1 MGYAIEVDSVCK
13 FYRDNRFRVQHALRN
28 VSLVVE
34 EGESFGFIGPNGAGK
49 SSTIKILV
57 GVSQPS
63 TGSAFLF
70 GRNVAEAAARVGVAY
85 VPENASLYD
94 YLTPYEILKMGVRSH
109 RVSVP
114 NIRQHCMYWLER
126 FRVGHVADKPIRQFS
141 KGMVQRTALAHA
153 LACKPR
159 LLILDE
165 PLSGLDPVGRKEVVD
180 ILVEYRQ
187 SGGST
192 FFSSH
197 VLHDVERMADRFG
210 LIHQGCLRTVQHPE
224 ELVGGESRLVVRTM
238 GTAVVDGMNQDAQGR
253 WYGEVSSM
261 NLWDL
266 LHRVQL
272 AGHSLIEV
280 KPSMTLEQ
288 AFLKYVTSEDGEGR
302 NQDSQLES

>member
-1 MGYAIEVDSVCK
+1 MLNAIEIENVNK
-13 FYRDNRFRVQHALRN
+13 FYRDNRFRSQHVLRDI
-28 VSLVVE
+28 SLTVA

-57 GVSQPS
+57 GVSQPT
-63 TGSAFLF
+63 TGRAAMF
-70 GRNVAEAAARVGVAY
+70 GRSVKESESRRGVAY

-94 YLTPYEILKMGVRSH
+94 YLTPYEVLKMGARFHHVQVPDLRS
-109 RVSVP
+109 
-114 NIRQHCMYWLER
+114 HCMYWLDR
-126 FRVGHVADKPIRQFS
+126 FRIAHVADKPIRQFS

-165 PLSGLDPVGRKEVVD
+165 PLSGLDPIGRKEVVD

-210 LIHQGCLRTVQHPE
+210 LIHQGKLRTVQKPE
-224 ELVGGESRLVVRTM
+224 ELVGGEGCVVVRSM
-238 GTAVVDGMNQDAQGR
+238 GTQAIEGMTQEVAGR
-253 WYGEVSSM
+253 WFGETTSS
-261 NLWDL
+261 NLWAFL
-266 LHRVQL
+266 QRLEV

-280 KPSMTLEQ
+280 KPSMSLEQ
-288 AFLKYVTSEDGEGR
+288 AFLKYVSADEPLTKS
-302 NQDSQLES
+302 NAHL

>member
-1 MGYAIEVDSVCK
+1 MVSAIEVSQLNK
-13 FYRDNRFRVQHALRN
+13 YYRNNRFKSQHVLKDISFDVA
-28 VSLVVE
+28 

-49 SSTIKILV
+49 SSTIKVLV

-63 TGSAFLF
+63 GGQAKLF
-70 GRNVAEAAARVGVAY
+70 GRSVTESSSRIGVAY

-94 YLTPYEILKMGVRSH
+94 YLTPYEVLKMGVRFHHVQVPSVRSH
-109 RVSVP
+109 
-114 NIRQHCMYWLER
+114 CLYWLDR
-126 FRVGHVADKPIRQFS
+126 FRIAHVADKPIRQFS

-165 PLSGLDPVGRKEVVD
+165 PLSGLDPIGRKEVVD

-187 SGGST
+187 GGGST

-210 LIHQGCLRTVQHPE
+210 LIHQGRLRTVQKPE
-224 ELVGGESRLVVRTM
+224 ELVGGEGRVVVRTM
-238 GTAVVDGMNQDAQGR
+238 GDSAVDGMIQEVPGR
-253 WYGEVSSM
+253 WFGETTSSH
-261 NLWDL
+261 LWGFL
-266 LHRVQL
+266 QSLQS

-280 KPSMTLEQ
+280 KPSMSLEQ
-288 AFLKYVTSEDGEGR
+288 AFLKYVSTDETLPIS
-302 NQDSQLES
+302 NAHL